1 MVKSHWSS
9 KMKQYKAVFID
20 WDDTIGDFHGAAK
33 LALQEM
39 YEKYHLS
46 DYFAS
51 HEEFVSLYKPHNI
64 ELWDQYGKDLVTK
77 AFLRVDR
84 FLWPLLHGSR
94 VDERLRAPQKSTDF
108 SGTPQVKGERQE
120 VAALAEQLSED
131 FLNLTTA
138 HFSLLEG
145 AEELVRYLAKK
156 YPLTVVTN
164 GFIEVQYEKFDK
176 SGLRDCFSHIVLS
189 EEVGCQKPNPR
200 IFEEALRMNGLQA
213 EDVVMI
219 GDSWNSDIKGAINA
233 GIDQIW
239 IKKNKEPGA
248 ESPDTIAQTATYIVK
263 SLSDVM
269 NIL

>member
-1 MVKSHWSS
+1 
-9 KMKQYKAVFID
+9 MKQYKAVFID
-20 WDDTIGDFHGAAK
+20 WDDTIGDFIGAAK

-39 YEKYHLS
+39 YDKYHLS

-51 HEEFVSLYKPHNI
+51 LEEFVSLYKPHNI
-64 ELWDQYGKDLVTK
+64 ELWDKYGKDLVTK
-77 AFLRVDR
+77 EYLSFDR
-84 FLWPLLHGSR
+84 FFFPLMHGSKAIQNS
-94 VDERLRAPQKSTDF
+94 EFKIQNS
-108 SGTPQVKGERQE
+108 S
-120 VAALAEQLSED
+120 ALAEQLSED
-131 FLNLTTA
+131 FLNMTTA
-138 HFSLLEG
+138 RFSLLKG

-164 GFIEVQYEKFDK
+164 GFVEVQYEKFDK

-219 GDSWNSDIKGAINA
+219 GDSWSSDIKGAINA

-239 IKKNKEPGA
+239 IRKSKDPLPEGQ
-248 ESPDTIAQTATYIVK
+248 SATYLVQ
-263 SLSDVM
+263 SLSEVM
-269 NIL
+269 EIL

>member
-1 MVKSHWSS
+1 
-9 KMKQYKAVFID
+9 MKQYKAVFID
-20 WDDTIGDFHGAAK
+20 WDDTIGDFIGAAK

-39 YEKYHLS
+39 YDKYHLC

-51 HEEFVSLYKPHNI
+51 LEEFVSLYKPHNL
-64 ELWDQYGKDLVTK
+64 ELWDKYGKDLVTK
-77 AFLRVDR
+77 EYLSFDR
-84 FLWPLLHGSR
+84 FFFPLMHGS
-94 VDERLRAPQKSTDF
+94 K
-108 SGTPQVKGERQE
+108 VKGEKGKVKGE
-120 VAALAEQLSED
+120 NLCVLAEQLSED
-131 FLNLTTA
+131 FLNMTTA

-164 GFIEVQYEKFDK
+164 GFVEVQYEKFDK
-176 SGLRDCFSHIVLS
+176 SGLRDCFAHIVLS

-219 GDSWNSDIKGAINA
+219 GDSWSSDIQGAINA

-239 IKKNKEPGA
+239 IKKSKEQGTKNQ
-248 ESPDTIAQTATYIVK
+248 DTIVQTATYIVHN
-263 SLSDVM
+263 LSEVM
-269 NIL
+269 GIL

>member
-1 MVKSHWSS
+1 
-9 KMKQYKAVFID
+9 MKQYKAVFID
-20 WDDTIGDFHGAAK
+20 WDDTIGDFIGAAK

-39 YEKYHLS
+39 YDKYQLS

-64 ELWDQYGKDLVTK
+64 ELWDKYGKDLVSK
-77 AFLRVDR
+77 EYLSFDR
-84 FLWPLLHGSR
+84 FFYPLMHGSK
-94 VDERLRAPQKSTDF
+94 VGERQEA
-108 SGTPQVKGERQE
+108 KGERQG

-131 FLNLTTA
+131 FLHLTTA

-145 AEELVRYLAKK
+145 AEELVRYLAEK

-164 GFIEVQYEKFDK
+164 GFVEVQYEKFDR
-176 SGLRDCFSHIVLS
+176 SGLRDCFAHIVLS

-200 IFEEALRMNGLQA
+200 IYEEALRMNGLSA

-219 GDSWNSDIKGAINA
+219 GDSWNSDIQGAINA

-239 IKKNKEPGA
+239 IRKSKDPLPEG
-248 ESPDTIAQTATYIVK
+248 QHATYIVNT
-263 SLSDVM
+263 LSEVM
-269 NIL
+269 EIL

>member
-1 MVKSHWSS
+1 
-9 KMKQYKAVFID
+9 MKQYKAVFID
-20 WDDTIGDFHGAAK
+20 WDDTIGDFVGAAK
-33 LALQEM
+33 RALQEM
-39 YEKYHLS
+39 YDKYKLS

-64 ELWDQYGKDLVTK
+64 ELWDKYGKDLVTK

-84 FLWPLLHGSR
+84 FLYPLLHGT
-94 VDERLRAPQKSTDF
+94 K
-108 SGTPQVKGERQE
+108 
-120 VAALAEQLSED
+120 VASQIQSYTALSALAEQMSED
-131 FLNLTTA
+131 FLHLTTKY
-138 HFSLLEG
+138 FSLLPG

-200 IFEEALRMNGLQA
+200 IYEEALRMNGVSA
-213 EDVVMI
+213 EEAVMI
-219 GDSWNSDIKGAINA
+219 GDSWNSDIQGASNA

-239 IKKNKEPGA
+239 VRKSQDSLPEGQ
-248 ESPDTIAQTATYIVK
+248 SATYLVQ
-263 SLSDVM
+263 SLSEVM
-269 NIL
+269 EIL

>member
-9 KMKQYKAVFID
+9 DMKQYKAVFID
-20 WDDTIGDFHGAAK
+20 WDDTIGDFVGAAK
-33 LALQEM
+33 RALQEM
-39 YEKYHLS
+39 YDKYELS

-77 AFLRVDR
+77 AFLRIDR

-94 VDERLRAPQKSTDF
+94 VGERLK
-108 SGTPQVKGERQE
+108 VKGERQE

-131 FLNLTTA
+131 FLHLTTA

-219 GDSWNSDIKGAINA
+219 GDSWNSDIQGAINA

-239 IKKNKEPGA
+239 IRKSKDPLPEGQ
-248 ESPDTIAQTATYIVK
+248 SATYLVQ
-263 SLSDVM
+263 SLSEVM
-269 NIL
+269 EIL